1 MLEKQ
6 IPLTVCPLS
15 NVKLKVFDDMK
26 QHNPKQMIDFGLW
39 VTVNSDDPAYFGGY
53 IEETS
58 PRMKKRICPAVFTL
72 SLFLIAIPAGFI
84 LLSSGCSGSYN
95 QIPLASKLDN
105 DEDLGTV
112 QVTLQWNRVPDA
124 SAYNVYWS
132 RFSGVTKHNGHK
144 IPDAANPITVTD
156 LEPDTA
162 YYFVVTVV
170 YDSGESHESREM
182 SFAGMGAAGVIDF
195 QELFQ
200 QPATPAAKQTK
211 ALSTEDKPP
220 PAKSSKNIPPAN
232 QKRAQFSG
240 RGQATLTWDNV
251 PNAMSYNIYWRQ
263 QLGVTKHNGKKIANV
278 KNPHT
283 IENLS
288 PGKTYYFVVTAVSKS
303 GESSVS
309 EEISYTVDE

>member
-1 MLEKQ
+1 
-6 IPLTVCPLS
+6 
-15 NVKLKVFDDMK
+15 
-26 QHNPKQMIDFGLW
+26 MI
-39 VTVNSDDPAYFGGY
+39 SIH

-58 PRMKKRICPAVFTL
+58 PRMKKKICPAVFTL
-72 SLFLIAIPAGFI
+72 SLFLISIPAGFI

-95 QIPLASKLDN
+95 HIPLASKLDN
-105 DEDLGTV
+105 NEDLGTV
-112 QVTLQWNRVPDA
+112 QVTLQWNQVPDA
-124 SAYNVYWS
+124 TAYNVYWS

-144 IPDAANPITVTD
+144 IPEAANPITVTD

-170 YDSGESHESREM
+170 YDSGESHQSREM
-182 SFAGMGAAGVIDF
+182 SFAGMGAADVIDF
-195 QELFQ
+195 HDLFQ
-200 QPATPAAKQTK
+200 QPADPAANQTK
-211 ALSTEDKPP
+211 EIALKNKPP
-220 PAKSSKNIPPAN
+220 PAKHSKKKSLALQTKAKSSKDVRPAN

-309 EEISYTVDE
+309 EEISYTVGE

>member
-1 MLEKQ
+1 
-6 IPLTVCPLS
+6 
-15 NVKLKVFDDMK
+15 
-26 QHNPKQMIDFGLW
+26 
-39 VTVNSDDPAYFGGY
+39 
-53 IEETS
+53 
-58 PRMKKRICPAVFTL
+58 MKKKICSAVFTL
-72 SLFLIAIPAGFI
+72 SLFLIFIPAGFI

-95 QIPLASKLDN
+95 HIPLASKLDD
-105 DEDLGTV
+105 DEDLGTL

-144 IPDAANPITVTD
+144 IPDADNPITVTD

-195 QELFQ
+195 QDLFQ
-200 QPATPAAKQTK
+200 QPPNQAAKQTK
-211 ALSTEDKPP
+211 ALSAEDKPP
-220 PAKSSKNIPPAN
+220 QAKSSKNIPPAN

-263 QLGVTKHNGKKIANV
+263 QLGVTQHNGKKIANV

>member
-1 MLEKQ
+1 
-6 IPLTVCPLS
+6 
-15 NVKLKVFDDMK
+15 
-26 QHNPKQMIDFGLW
+26 MIS
-39 VTVNSDDPAYFGGY
+39 TH
-53 IEETS
+53 IEETW
-58 PRMKKRICPAVFTL
+58 PRMKKKICPAVFAL
-72 SLFLIAIPAGFI
+72 SLFLISIPAAFI

-95 QIPLASKLDN
+95 HIPLASKLDN

-124 SAYNVYWS
+124 TAYNVYWS

-144 IPDAANPITVTD
+144 ISDAANPITVTD

-182 SFAGMGAAGVIDF
+182 SFAGMGAAGLIEF
-195 QELFQ
+195 QDLFQ
-200 QPATPAAKQTK
+200 QPANPAAKQTK
-211 ALSTEDKPP
+211 EIALKNKPPPVKSSKKKPLAKQTKALPTEDKPP
-220 PAKSSKNIPPAN
+220 LAKSSKNIPPAK

-283 IENLS
+283 IQNLS
-288 PGKTYYFVVTAVSKS
+288 PGKTYHFVVTAVSKS